1 MSEGHE
7 SERELL
13 AQLDNT
19 LSRFIRLL
27 HARYR
32 SAAADSLTPAQFF
45 VLRHVACQG
54 ESTISDL
61 AAVLGVSL
69 SAVTSLV
76 DRLVND
82 ELVERR
88 HSEEDRR
95 LVLVR
100 LTPRGEQVLAAK
112 QAARTQLIAAAFA
125 SLTPREISTL
135 TALLEKA
142 TVNLTEARSS

>member
-1 MSEGHE
+1 MTE
-7 SERELL
+7 SPDLGKDWL
-13 AQLDNT
+13 AQLDT
-19 LSRFIRLL
+19 SLSRFIRLL

-45 VLRHVACQG
+45 VLRHLACHG

-76 DRLVND
+76 DRLVSD

-112 QAARTQLIAAAFA
+112 QTARTQLIAAAFA

-135 TALLEKA
+135 MAILEKA
-142 TVNLTEARSS
+142 TANLTKE

>member
-1 MSEGHE
+1 
-7 SERELL
+7 
-13 AQLDNT
+13 
-19 LSRFIRLL
+19 
-27 HARYR
+27 
-32 SAAADSLTPAQFF
+32 
-45 VLRHVACQG
+45 VACQG

-112 QAARTQLIAAAFA
+112 QAASTQLIAAAFA